1 MPPIRI
7 SELHIYPIK
16 SARGISPASAHL
28 DERGLQHDRR
38 WMVVDE
44 RGHFLTQR
52 KIPRMALIR
61 VEIDAASLKVSTEGM
76 PALLI
81 LLTPQSQDLMRVQVW
96 EDSLDAHDVGEAA
109 ASWFTKMLGRPC
121 RLVQMPAEAERFA
134 NPKYAPEQT
143 PVGFADAFPLLLIS
157 QASLDELNTRLTEP
171 VPMNRFRPNIVV
183 EGCSPHE
190 EDTWQTLH
198 VGAITLRVA
207 KPCSRCSVP
216 TVDQDTG
223 ERGSEPIRTLE
234 SYRAF
239 GGKVLFGQNLV
250 HKNQGILRVGDIVLP
265 TSR

>member
-1 MPPIRI
+1 
-7 SELHIYPIK
+7 
-16 SARGISPASAHL
+16 
-28 DERGLQHDRR
+28 
-38 WMVVDE
+38 
-44 RGHFLTQR
+44 
-52 KIPRMALIR
+52 
-61 VEIDAASLKVSTEGM
+61 
-76 PALLI
+76 
-81 LLTPQSQDLMRVQVW
+81 
-96 EDSLDAHDVGEAA
+96 
-109 ASWFTKMLGRPC
+109 
-121 RLVQMPAEAERFA
+121 
-134 NPKYAPEQT
+134 
-143 PVGFADAFPLLLIS
+143 
-157 QASLDELNTRLTEP
+157 
-171 VPMNRFRPNIVV
+171 MNRFRPNIVV